1 MVPTQSLRCVL
12 LERSDEYHAFLTRF
26 FMSGATID
34 ADFYVIL
41 QAFNA
46 FCSHFAAS
54 LFTVGLHFARSM
66 PRPP

>member
-1 MVPTQSLRCVL
+1 MVPTQNLRGAL
-12 LERSDEYHAFLTRF
+12 LERPDEYHAFLTRL
-26 FMSGATID
+26 FMSGAIID

-41 QAFNA
+41 QAFNP

-54 LFTVGLHFARSM
+54 LFTVSLHFACSM